1 MDPHFSRAS
10 PLDGETR
17 FLLLKNH
24 LKKTF
29 WSRHLFLFYFK
40 GEKQNKKKKT
50 LNMAPDKKR
59 QVWENKV
66 YVRRSGYLSGRYS
79 SEP

>member
-24 LKKTF
+24 LKKKWFGVAT
-29 WSRHLFLFYFK
+29 YFCFILMGK
-40 GEKQNKKKKT
+40 NKIRKKT
-50 LNMAPDKKR
+50 LNMTPDKKR
-59 QVWENKV
+59 QVWEKKSLGSEVRLPIGKV
-66 YVRRSGYLSGRYS
+66 Q
-79 SEP
+79 